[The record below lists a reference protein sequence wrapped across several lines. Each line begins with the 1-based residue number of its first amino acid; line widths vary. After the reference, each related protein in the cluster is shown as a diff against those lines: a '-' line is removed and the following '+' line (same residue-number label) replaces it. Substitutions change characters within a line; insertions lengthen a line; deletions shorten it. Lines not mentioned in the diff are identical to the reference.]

1 MRCGE
6 GRKTTRLALALAGML
21 FLGYGCGPQVIPKE
35 LEGQVDRKVSFLQ
48 LKESPAAYIGRTVV
62 LGGEVLSVKR
72 ANDTTRIEVLQ
83 IPLDAS
89 LEPVPDRM
97 TSQGRF
103 LAVQREFLDPATVP
117 VGTRIT
123 VIGEV
128 TGTTTLPI
136 DDIQYVYPT
145 LAIRHLK
152 VWERQSPGVYSR
164 PPVSIGIGGGVGVGI
179 GRGGGFGGIGG
190 GVGF

>member
-1 MRCGE
+1 MRCE
-6 GRKTTRLALALAGML
+6 RGRKAARLLAFAGVL
-21 FLGYGCGPQVIPKE
+21 ILPYGCGPQVIPKE

-48 LKESPAAYIGRTVV
+48 LKESPATYTGRTVV

-72 ANDTTRIEVLQ
+72 VKDTTRIEVLQ

-103 LAVQREFLDPATVP
+103 LAVQKEFLDPAILP

-123 VIGEV
+123 VIGEM

-136 DDIQYVYPT
+136 DDIQYMYPT
-145 LAIRHLK
+145 LVIRHLK
-152 VWERQSPGVYSR
+152 VWERQPSGLNSR
-164 PPVSIGIGGGVGVGI
+164 PPVSIGIGGGI

>member
-1 MRCGE
+1 MHRVGE
-6 GRKTTRLALALAGML
+6 QKTARLALALAGIL
-21 FLGYGCGPQVIPKE
+21 VFGYGCGSQVIPKE

-48 LKESPAAYIGRTVV
+48 LRESPATYIGRTVV
-62 LGGEVLSVKR
+62 LGGEVLSIKR
-72 ANDTTRIEVLQ
+72 VNDTTRIEVLQ
-83 IPLDAS
+83 IPLDSS

-103 LAVQREFLDPATVP
+103 LEVQKEFLDPATVP

-136 DDIQYVYPT
+136 DDIQYMYPT

-152 VWERQSPGVYSR
+152 VWEQQPPGVYSR
-164 PPVSIGIGGGVGVGI
+164 PPVSIGIGGGI

>member
-1 MRCGE
+1 
-6 GRKTTRLALALAGML
+6 
-21 FLGYGCGPQVIPKE
+21 
-35 LEGQVDRKVSFLQ
+35 
-48 LKESPAAYIGRTVV
+48 
-62 LGGEVLSVKR
+62 
-72 ANDTTRIEVLQ
+72 
-83 IPLDAS
+83 
-89 LEPVPDRM
+89 M

-103 LAVQREFLDPATVP
+103 LAVQKEFLDPATVP

-123 VIGEV
+123 VIGEM

-136 DDIQYVYPT
+136 DDIQYTYPT

-152 VWERQSPGVYSR
+152 VWERQPPGVR
-164 PPVSIGIGGGVGVGI
+164 PPVSIGIGGGI

>member
-1 MRCGE
+1 MRCE
-6 GRKTTRLALALAGML
+6 RERKAARLLAFVGVLIL
-21 FLGYGCGPQVIPKE
+21 PYGCGPQVIPKE
-35 LEGQVDRKVSFLQ
+35 LEGQVDRNVSFLQ
-48 LKESPAAYIGRTVV
+48 LKESPATYIGRTVV

-83 IPLDAS
+83 IPLDSS

-103 LAVQREFLDPATVP
+103 LAVQKGFLDPATMP

-123 VIGEV
+123 VIGEM

-136 DDIQYVYPT
+136 DDIQYTYPT

-152 VWERQSPGVYSR
+152 VWERQPPGVR
-164 PPVSIGIGGGVGVGI
+164 PPVSIGIGGGI